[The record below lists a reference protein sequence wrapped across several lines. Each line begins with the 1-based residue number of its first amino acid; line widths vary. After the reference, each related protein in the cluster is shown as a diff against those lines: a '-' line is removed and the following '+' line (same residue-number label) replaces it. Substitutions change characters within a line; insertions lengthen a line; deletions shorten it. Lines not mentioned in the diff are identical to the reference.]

1 MMIPELKKHD
11 WLWLPTIYF
20 TRGLPYVIVF
30 LVSLVFYN
38 RMGQS
43 NGTITLNTSW
53 FFIPF
58 ILRPIMGRVV
68 TGFATKRFWI
78 LAMELLMA
86 VCMFGVSQTIS
97 SKYWEL
103 LTMFFLFVTASA
115 SVVHDV
121 AIARF
126 YKQFVSP
133 TETRHSSIHTIFLL
147 VSIIV
152 GMGIPVMVAGN
163 LEVLNRVVTTS
174 WMSTFDLLSI
184 TFIILFVY
192 HLVVIPHPQ
201 DNPSVPVWSGLTRRW
216 WMETKTGFMQLPN
229 YGALLCF
236 LLLFLIPEGMFF
248 RIAPL
253 FLIDPGSNGG
263 LSLSPQE
270 LGLAQ
275 GSLGAFAAIF
285 GCALGA
291 KSLKKWGLRR
301 CLWPMV
307 IAITLPKML
316 YIYLSYNFVST
327 LSIINVCV
335 VIEQFGFGYGIT
347 AYILL
352 LVYCSQGKYS
362 VFKFSIASALAAIS
376 LMSSGWFTGI
386 LQEYVGYRRFF
397 VIVSIAN
404 ILPFIVAAL
413 IHADKN
419 LNERQT
425 ESL

>member
-133 TETRHSSIHTIFLL
+133 METRHFSIHTIFLL

-152 GMGIPVMVAGN
+152 G
-163 LEVLNRVVTTS
+163 
-174 WMSTFDLLSI
+174 W
-184 TFIILFVY
+184 
-192 HLVVIPHPQ
+192 
-201 DNPSVPVWSGLTRRW
+201 
-216 WMETKTGFMQLPN
+216 
-229 YGALLCF
+229 
-236 LLLFLIPEGMFF
+236 
-248 RIAPL
+248 
-253 FLIDPGSNGG
+253 
-263 LSLSPQE
+263 
-270 LGLAQ
+270 
-275 GSLGAFAAIF
+275 
-285 GCALGA
+285 
-291 KSLKKWGLRR
+291 
-301 CLWPMV
+301 
-307 IAITLPKML
+307 
-316 YIYLSYNFVST
+316 VS
-327 LSIINVCV
+327 
-335 VIEQFGFGYGIT
+335 Q
-347 AYILL
+347 
-352 LVYCSQGKYS
+352 
-362 VFKFSIASALAAIS
+362 
-376 LMSSGWFTGI
+376 
-386 LQEYVGYRRFF
+386 
-397 VIVSIAN
+397 
-404 ILPFIVAAL
+404 
-413 IHADKN
+413 
-419 LNERQT
+419 
-425 ESL
+425 